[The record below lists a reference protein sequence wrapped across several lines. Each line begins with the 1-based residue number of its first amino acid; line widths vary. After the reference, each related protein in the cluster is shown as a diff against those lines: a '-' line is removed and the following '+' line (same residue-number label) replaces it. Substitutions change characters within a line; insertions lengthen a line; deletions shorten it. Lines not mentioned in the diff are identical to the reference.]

1 MSFALSFRL
10 PASRNARVCVAAIAL
25 MAVAF
30 GISSFTHKPRPW
42 RVGEVPV
49 AFWAWRNQ
57 APADSDVRA
66 AIDKAHARTIFLRAG
81 QIDYQAGKLS
91 RIRPVKGKLPKDID
105 LHLVYNATRSL
116 LAQLE
121 SVNEDTLAE
130 TISAAYQADAERA
143 AQEHARVVGLQIDID
158 VPTRLLGRY
167 RKILSALRSRLKPGV
182 QLSITG
188 LPTWMDSSDLRA
200 TLAQVDFWIP
210 QLYGAEIPE
219 RSDQLIP
226 ISAPEDVSR
235 FVSRARDFDKPFYAG
250 LAAYSWSLLYS
261 PNGSLISLRGDM
273 DPASI
278 ASDPNLELIDQRP
291 FAASADFNSAAPGTA
306 KNSEWRYVYRARA
319 DGVTDDL
326 AMHAGDVLVVDVP
339 STESLRLSAQI
350 VRDLAGKELLGIC
363 VFRLPTLDDPA
374 TLTVRQIASALADL
388 DSAPD
393 IEVRLQPDTQASP
406 AGQTNPVRWILEVT
420 NSGTASAIVGGSKID
435 LHVNPGQVEDVN
447 PQELGSVEFLC
458 APAGATSLIN
468 LEPCSQ
474 RRADVIR
481 FKPRTLIPG
490 QTVRG
495 RLVLNLDSSRAI
507 PAFIEM
513 HTDTGETYLDRFEVV
528 TEIGVKQ

>member
-1 MSFALSFRL
+1 MPFVLFFRL

-30 GISSFTHKPRPW
+30 GISSFKRKPRPW

-57 APADSDVRA
+57 TPTDADVRE
-66 AIDKAHARTIFLRAG
+66 AIEKLHARSLFLRAG
-81 QIDYQAGKLS
+81 QIDYQEGKLR
-91 RIRPVKGKLPKDID
+91 RIREVKGNLPTGVE

-121 SVNEDTLAE
+121 YVDEKSLAATINEAFH
-130 TISAAYQADAERA
+130 ADAQRA
-143 AQEHARVVGLQIDID
+143 DEEHARVVGLQIDVD

-188 LPTWMDSSDLRA
+188 LPTWMDSAELRA

-210 QLYGAEIPE
+210 QLYGAEVPE

-226 ISAPEDVSR
+226 ISAPGNVSR

-250 LAAYSWSLLYS
+250 LAAYSWSLLYR

-273 DPASI
+273 DPALI
-278 ASDPNLELIDQRP
+278 ASDQNLELIDQRP
-291 FAASADFNSAAPGTA
+291 FAASAGFNSAAPGAA

-339 STESLRLSAQI
+339 SAESLRLSAQI
-350 VRDLAGKELLGIC
+350 VRDLAGEKLLGIC

-374 TLTVRQIASALADL
+374 TLTVRQIASALADI
-388 DSAPD
+388 DSAAA
-393 IEVRLQPDTQASP
+393 IEVHLRREVQASP
-406 AGQTNPVRWILEVT
+406 GKQITPATWILEVKNT
-420 NSGTASAIVGGSKID
+420 GTESAIVGGSKID

-447 PQELGSVEFLC
+447 PRELGSIEFLC
-458 APAGATSLIN
+458 APNGATNLIN

-474 RRADVIR
+474 RRANVIR

-490 QTVRG
+490 QTARG
-495 RLVLNLDSSRAI
+495 RLVLNLDSARAI
-507 PAFIEM
+507 PVFIEM